1 MNAYEQPASKP
12 VNNYLAWSI
21 ISLVIT
27 LLTCCLCWTIPS
39 LATAIVALVFS
50 TKVNGAIRAGDFTA
64 AEAASRNAKLWNMI
78 TLGLFVAG
86 IIVWCLMFFLGG
98 GMAGQEESMQRLR
111 EALEKSR

>member
-1 MNAYEQPASKP
+1 MNSFEQPASQP

-27 LLTCCLCWTIPS
+27 LFTCCLCWTIPS
-39 LATAIVALVFS
+39 LGTAITSLVFS
-50 TKVNGAIRAGDFTA
+50 TKVNGAIKAGDFRA

-78 TLGLFVAG
+78 TLGLFLAG
-86 IIVWCLMFFLGG
+86 IIIWCVMFFAGG
-98 GMAGQEESMQRLR
+98 GMAGQEEAMERLR